1 MSTTTDT
8 ELRTATLQDLATL
21 LEAQQVRKVDA
32 VVPAAKISAHGD
44 LIRLED
50 VDAELTD
57 TGVIPVAGDYRPTDV
72 AIEHLADK
80 LGIPLAYARKL
91 YGARPDLFE
100 ANVNGWLHGGDW
112 GQDGIDQPGE
122 RAADA
127 DPRSF
132 LCRLFRPDDGDQP
145 GMLRAILSDRYRT
158 IDHLDVLTS
167 AIEGIYNAGLPVQ
180 VQACDLT
187 DRRMYVRIHAPTVE
201 VVAADLLRGY
211 RSPWTG
217 DQGTDNPTV
226 FAGFVLSNSE
236 TGEGSWTIAP
246 QIVVRIC
253 TNGMTMKRDVL
264 RQVHL
269 GGKLDSG
276 VIRYGEDTQAAQLEL
291 VKLKARDT
299 VATFLDV
306 DYVRAK
312 VAELEAQAGV
322 KLTDPAK
329 TVEIVTNRLSYTE
342 GQRADVLRMFVEGG
356 QSTAGGVMQAVTA
369 AAQLQVSG
377 DTQYAMELDAV
388 PALEYAVAAAGA
400 S

>member
-1 MSTTTDT
+1 MTDT

-32 VVPAAKISAHGD
+32 VVPASKITTRPDG
-44 LIRLED
+44 LIRVED
-50 VDAELTD
+50 VDGMLTD
-57 TGVIPVAGDYRPTDV
+57 TGVIPVSGDYRPTDLAV
-72 AIEHLADK
+72 EQLADK

-91 YGARPDLFE
+91 YTQRPDLFQ
-100 ANVNGWLHGGDW
+100 ANVDGWLHGYVA
-112 GQDGIDQPGE
+112 
-122 RAADA
+122 RSADESWVEGA

-132 LCRLFRPDDGDQP
+132 LLRMFRPDMGDEP
-145 GMLRAILSDRYRT
+145 GMLRSFLSDRYKV

-167 AIEGIYNAGLPVQ
+167 AIEGINNAGLEVQ

-187 DRRMYVRIHAPTVE
+187 DRRMYVRIHAPQVE
-201 VVAADLLRGY
+201 VLAPELLRGY

-246 QIVVRIC
+246 QVIVRIC

-269 GGKLDSG
+269 GGKLDQG
-276 VIRYGEDTQAAQLEL
+276 VVRYGEDTQAAQLEL

-306 DYVRAK
+306 EYVRAK
-312 VAELEAQAGV
+312 VAELTEQAGV
-322 KLTDPAK
+322 KLDDPAK
-329 TVEIVTNRLSYTE
+329 AVEIVTQRLSYTE

-356 QSTAGGVMQAVTA
+356 QMTAGGVMQAVTA
-369 AAQLQVSG
+369 AAQLQPSG

-388 PALEYAVAAAGA
+388 PALEAAVAAAGA

>member
-1 MSTTTDT
+1 MTDT

-32 VVPAAKISAHGD
+32 VVPAEKIRARDG
-44 LIRLED
+44 LLRIED
-50 VDAELTD
+50 VDGQLTD
-57 TGVIPVAGDYRPTDV
+57 TGVIPVSGDYKPTDLAV
-72 AIEHLADK
+72 EQLADK

-91 YGARPDLFE
+91 YTARPDLFE
-100 ANVNGWLHGGDW
+100 ANVNGWLHGKGDRLTA
-112 GQDGIDQPGE
+112 GGE
-122 RAADA
+122 YIPTEH

-132 LCRLFRPDDGDQP
+132 LLRMFRPDDGPEP
-145 GMLRAILSDRYRT
+145 GMLRAILSDRYKR

-167 AIEGIYNAGLPVQ
+167 AIEGINNAGLPVQ

-187 DRRMYVRIHAPTVE
+187 DRRMYVRIHAPSVE
-201 VVAADLLRGY
+201 VLAPDLLRGY

-246 QIVVRIC
+246 QIIVRIC

-269 GGKLDSG
+269 GGKLDQG
-276 VIRYGEDTQAAQLEL
+276 VVRYGEDTQAAQLEL

-306 DYVRAK
+306 EYVRAK
-312 VAELEAQAGV
+312 VAELTEQAGV
-322 KLTDPAK
+322 KLDNPAK
-329 TVEIVTNRLSYTE
+329 AVEIVTQRLSYTE

-356 QSTAGGVMQAVTA
+356 QMTAGGVMQAVTA
-369 AAQLQVSG
+369 AAQLQPSG

-388 PALEYAVAAAGA
+388 PALEAAVAVAGA

>member
-1 MSTTTDT
+1 MTDT

-21 LEAQQVRKVDA
+21 LEAQQVRKLDA
-32 VVPAAKISAHGD
+32 VVPAEKISAREG
-44 LIRLED
+44 LFRIED
-50 VDAELTD
+50 VDAQLTD

-72 AIEHLADK
+72 AIEHVADK
-80 LGIPLAYARKL
+80 LGIPLAYARKV
-91 YGARPDLFE
+91 YAQRPDIWE
-100 ANVNGWLHGGDW
+100 ANVNRWLHGGDW
-112 GQDGIDQPGE
+112 GVDGVHQRGE
-122 RAADA
+122 HAADA

-132 LCRLFRPDDGDQP
+132 LLRMFRPDDGPEP
-145 GMLRAILSDRYRT
+145 GMLRAVLSDRYKV

-167 AIEGIYNAGLPVQ
+167 AIEGINNAGLEVQ

-187 DRRMYVRIHAPTVE
+187 DRRMYVRIHAPQVE
-201 VVAADLLRGY
+201 VLAPDLLRGY

-246 QIVVRIC
+246 QIIVRIC

-269 GGKLDSG
+269 GGKLAEG
-276 VIRYGEDTQAAQLEL
+276 VIRYGEDTKQAQLDL
-291 VKLKARDT
+291 VRLKARDT

-306 DYVRAK
+306 EYVRAK

-322 KLTDPAK
+322 QLADPSKA
-329 TVEIVTNRLSYTE
+329 VEIVTTRLSYTDA
-342 GQRADVLRMFVEGG
+342 QRSDVLRMFVQGG
-356 QSTAGGVMQAVTA
+356 QTTAGGIMQAVTA
-369 AAQLQVSG
+369 AAQLQPSG
-377 DTQYAMELDAV
+377 DGQYAMEMDAL
-388 PALEYAVAAAGA
+388 PALEHAVAAAGA
-400 S
+400 R

>member
-1 MSTTTDT
+1 MTDT

-32 VVPAAKISAHGD
+32 VIPAAKISAHGD

-91 YGARPDLFE
+91 YGSRPDLFE
-100 ANVNGWLHGGDW
+100 ANVNGWLHRFEQTDH
-112 GQDGIDQPGE
+112 E
-122 RAADA
+122 RVWTP

-145 GMLRAILSDRYRT
+145 GMLRAVLSDRYRT

-167 AIEGIYNAGLPVQ
+167 AIEGIRNAGLPVQ

-187 DRRMYVRIHAPTVE
+187 DRRMYVRIHAPTVA

-246 QIVVRIC
+246 QIIVRIC

-269 GGKLDSG
+269 GGKLDTG

-306 DYVRAK
+306 EYVRAK

-329 TVEIVTNRLSYTE
+329 AVEIVTNRLSYTE